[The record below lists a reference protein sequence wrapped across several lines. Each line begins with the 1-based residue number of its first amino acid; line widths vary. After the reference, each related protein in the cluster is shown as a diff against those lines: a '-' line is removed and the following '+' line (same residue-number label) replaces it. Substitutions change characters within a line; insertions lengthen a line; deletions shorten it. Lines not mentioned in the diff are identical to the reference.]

1 MNSLAYSPGT
11 NDNQPTIQSPDK
23 TMLRILIAD
32 DHEIVR
38 RGLKQI
44 LSEDFSFAHIE
55 EASDCPSLVEK
66 ATSSAWDIVISDL
79 AMPGGGGLE
88 ALKQIKGKLPE
99 LPVLILSIYPEEQYA
114 LRVMKAGASGYLTKD
129 AAPEELVTAVNR
141 ILSGRRY
148 LTESVTEKLV
158 QKLDSQDDVP
168 LHELL
173 SDREW
178 DVFRYIAK
186 GKSVS
191 EISKLLLVRS
201 TTVST
206 YRTRILTKLNMKTN
220 ADIIQYAL
228 ENKLI

>member
-1 MNSLAYSPGT
+1 
-11 NDNQPTIQSPDK
+11 
-23 TMLRILIAD
+23 MLRVLIAD

-44 LSEDFSFAHIE
+44 LVEGFAFAHIE
-55 EASDCPSLVEK
+55 EAGDCPTLVEK
-66 ATSSAWDIVISDL
+66 ASGDKWDIVVSDL

-88 ALKQIKGKLPE
+88 ALKQIKKIVPE
-99 LPVLILSIYPEEQYA
+99 LPVLILSIYPEDQYA
-114 LRVMKAGASGYLTKD
+114 LRVLKAGASGYLNKD
-129 AAPEELVTAVNR
+129 AAPEELVTAIQR

-148 LTESVTEKLV
+148 VTESMAEKIV
-158 QKLDSQDDVP
+158 QKLDDKSNVP
-168 LHELL
+168 SHELL

-178 DVFRYIAK
+178 DVFRYLAT
-186 GKSVS
+186 GRTVS
-191 EISKLLLVRS
+191 EICEILSLKS

-206 YRTRILTKLNMKTN
+206 YRTRILIKMGLRTN

>member
-1 MNSLAYSPGT
+1 
-11 NDNQPTIQSPDK
+11 
-23 TMLRILIAD
+23 MLKVLIAD

-44 LSEDFSFAHIE
+44 LVEGFAFAHIE
-55 EASDCPSLVEK
+55 EAGDCPSLVEK
-66 ATSSAWDIVISDL
+66 ALGSNWDIIVSDL

-88 ALKQIKGKLPE
+88 ALKQIRKASPE
-99 LPVLILSIYPEEQYA
+99 MPILILSIYPEDQYA
-114 LRVMKAGASGYLTKD
+114 LRVLKAGASGYLNKD
-129 AAPEELVTAVNR
+129 AAPEELVTAIQR

-148 LTESVTEKLV
+148 VTESMAEKIV
-158 QKLDSQDDVP
+158 QKLDDQNNVP
-168 LHELL
+168 PHELL

-178 DVFRYIAK
+178 DVFRYLAV
-186 GKSVS
+186 GRTVS
-191 EISKLLLVRS
+191 EICELLTLKS

-206 YRTRILTKLNMKTN
+206 YRTRILMKMSLRTN